1 MLIASVFILISIQGC
16 QFVKKEKKEKVEENL
31 TPGVDGVQYKHSKS
45 GILISSIEHKNGK
58 RHGVTRNY
66 YEDGKTIH
74 KEIKYIRG
82 RKEGITRLYYKS
94 GKLYYTV
101 NYKKGKRN
109 GVIKKYYESGIKS
122 TEMTY
127 IDGKPQPGLIEYN
140 TKGKRK
146 KRYPEI
152 VFKEIDKTATENKY
166 ILRLSL
172 TNNKRKVDFS
182 RIVFDQEGNK
192 AGEAIVRTI
201 NGVGE
206 IEFHL
211 PNGGMID
218 QRIRIK
224 AVYVTP
230 LRNYYV
236 IYKEKRVKTEW

>member
-1 MLIASVFILISIQGC
+1 MASVFVLISIQGC

-31 TPGVDGVQYKHSKS
+31 TPGVDGVQHKKNKA

-58 RHGVTRNY
+58 RHGISRFY

-109 GVIKKYYESGIKS
+109 GLMRKYYESGIQS

-146 KRYPEI
+146 KLYPKIIFE
-152 VFKEIDKTATENKY
+152 EIDKTATENKY
-166 ILRLSL
+166 ILRISL
-172 TNNKRKVDFS
+172 TKGKRKVDFS
-182 RIVFDQEGNK
+182 RIVFDQKGNEI
-192 AGEAIVRTI
+192 GEAIVKTN
-201 NGVGE
+201 NGVGK
-206 IEFHL
+206 IEFNL
-211 PNGGMID
+211 PDGGIIN
-218 QRIRIK
+218 QKIKIK
-224 AVYVTP
+224 AVYITP
-230 LRNYYV
+230 LRNYYI
-236 IYKEKRVKTEW
+236 IYKEKRIKAEW